1 MEWLSLNGKKM
12 LLILFCRNFGSSA
25 SVKVQHLCCLFFQ
38 NTNVKCEHHSRV
50 AIDPILDVWRKL
62 VTYERKLQEFDG
74 IESEWPMFIA
84 YLLID
89 SVYKGDQ
96 SKMDHYQEKLQSL
109 LLHTDEG
116 ILTTFV
122 IMYVTTVIK
131 TLVFKMLHAKK
142 RQTCTGTRL

>member
-1 MEWLSLNGKKM
+1 M
-12 LLILFCRNFGSSA
+12 L
-25 SVKVQHLCCLFFQ
+25 
-38 NTNVKCEHHSRV
+38 E
-50 AIDPILDVWRKL
+50 
-62 VTYERKLQEFDG
+62 EFDG

-116 ILTTFV
+116 ILATFV
-122 IMYVTTVIK
+122 IMYVTTVVK

-142 RQTCTGTRL
+142 KRQTYTGSRL